1 MNKKIIKI
9 CYFIFHINRYL
20 LMGAIFLIWIIFFD
34 KNSIIN
40 HYKINKKIEKMIFNR
55 NILKKKFL

>member
-1 MNKKIIKI
+1 
-9 CYFIFHINRYL
+9 
-20 LMGAIFLIWIIFFD
+20 MGAIFLIWIIFFD